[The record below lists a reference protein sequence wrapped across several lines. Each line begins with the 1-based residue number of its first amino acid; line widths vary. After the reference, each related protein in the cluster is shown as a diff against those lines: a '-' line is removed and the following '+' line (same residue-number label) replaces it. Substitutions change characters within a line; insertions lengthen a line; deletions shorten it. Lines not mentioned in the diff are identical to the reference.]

1 MLPSFVLQRWRR
13 SRTPAEGLRRAS
25 WSGRTSLLTEAG
37 ASGGE
42 KTAQEDFRA
51 CICIPT
57 RKDEPKEPRESET
70 LPEHCTVFCGSIYF
84 CAQALGCQSGVWFVF
99 FPTSLK

>member
-13 SRTPAEGLRRAS
+13 SRTPAAGLGRAS
-25 WSGRTSLLTEAG
+25 WGGCTSLLTEAG

-42 KTAQEDFRA
+42 KPAQEDFRA
-51 CICIPT
+51 CICIPIQ
-57 RKDEPKEPRESET
+57 KDDLKEPRESET
-70 LPEHCTVFCGSIYF
+70 LFEHCTVFCGLIYF